1 MKDLDLWVF
10 VSVFQEMLGPFLW
23 VLVGIGALGTAAF
36 LAVLV
41 RDRGL
46 SSRRLVRAEL
56 AGILGGV
63 LALVI
68 MWLVTHSGIGDVGG
82 PIDWVLI
89 AVIWTAGALGTAVL
103 AYVALS
109 LFGPGA
115 ANARP
120 AIAERTV

>member
-23 VLVGIGALGTAAF
+23 VLIGLAVVGVALF
-36 LAVLV
+36 LALVL

-46 SSRRLVRAEL
+46 SSRRLVWAEL
-56 AGILGGV
+56 VGIVGGV
-63 LALVI
+63 VALLI
-68 MWLVTHSGIGDVGG
+68 MWVVTHSGIGDAGG

-89 AVIWTAGALGTAVL
+89 AVIWTAGAIGTAVL

-109 LFGPGA
+109 LFGGGA
-115 ANARP
+115 ASAR
-120 AIAERTV
+120 

>member
-23 VLVGIGALGTAAF
+23 VLVALAVLGTAAF
-36 LAVLV
+36 LALLI

-63 LALVI
+63 LALLV

-82 PIDWVLI
+82 PVDWVLI
-89 AVIWTAGALGTAVL
+89 AVIWTAGAVGTAVL

-109 LFGPGA
+109 LFGA
-115 ANARP
+115 AATAR
-120 AIAERTV
+120 